1 MSTISLEKSGKINI
15 FNRWIV
21 KRPYEWSKLDTFYW
35 LCDWAKRNNVSYKE
49 IEKLVDN
56 LFYGRKLLEKNFE
69 YFINYSNHGLYI
81 YEDFQIL
88 ISSFYCENLKNYKE
102 DSLNYRKVH
111 SSFKRVNVPKVF
123 KFIQHVLSDPTNPE
137 IIKWRNYEKQIFSII
152 KPIKLAQIWGKFSEN
167 INMTYS
173 SFSRS
178 LRYCY
183 KLNYLKHLEEKFTY
197 QIKV

>member
-1 MSTISLEKSGKINI
+1 M
-15 FNRWIV
+15 
-21 KRPYEWSKLDTFYW
+21 
-35 LCDWAKRNNVSYKE
+35 
-49 IEKLVDN
+49 
-56 LFYGRKLLEKNFE
+56 EKNFE
-69 YFINYSNHGLYI
+69 FFMNYSNNHGLDI

-88 ISSFYCENLKNYKE
+88 ISSFYVENLKNYEE

-111 SSFKRVNVPKVF
+111 SSFKRVKFPKVL
-123 KFIQHVLSDPTNPE
+123 KFIQHVLSDSSTNPE

-152 KPIKLAQIWGKFSEN
+152 KPIKLAEIWGKFSEN